1 MIQFQAIG
9 HAETPYSDIANMP
22 IQGAGLTDN
31 QGRLVITPQYAEG
44 LDDLHEFSHIYVLFH
59 LHRSQPG
66 ALKVTPFLDTV
77 ERGIFATRSPKR
89 PNPIGLSIVAIDRI
103 VDNVIHVRGIDL
115 LDGTPIIDV
124 KPYIQAFDNIPATR
138 DGWYERGMKPTE
150 TLSDRRFG

>member
-1 MIQFQAIG
+1 MIRFQPIG
-9 HAETPYSDIANMP
+9 HAQTPYDDVANMP
-22 IQGAGLTDN
+22 IQGAGLAN
-31 QGRLVITPQYAEG
+31 NRGQLVIAPQYADG
-44 LDDLHEFSHIYVLFH
+44 LADLHEFSHIYVLFH

-89 PNPIGLSIVAIDRI
+89 PNPIGLSIVEIERI

-115 LDGTPIIDV
+115 LNGTPLIDV
-124 KPYIQAFDNIPATR
+124 KPYIQAFDNIPQTR
-138 DGWYERGMKPTE
+138 DGWYTRGRDPGQ